1 VTGDAARYRGPV
13 KRTGGLVLLREHQQD
28 VDVRPAW
35 HTISARR
42 PPVDWKIQARDIGLN
57 ALLANGVELDQA
69 YFDKTLAGARLASL
83 INRRFRL
90 RPTSRPRSRHE

>member
-1 VTGDAARYRGPV
+1 MADRFRRRSVETLASIAERRFENRRKRAAR
-13 KRTGGLVLLREHQQD
+13 
-28 VDVRPAW
+28 RP
-35 HTISARR
+35 TSARR